1 MNLKFST
8 LLLAASVSLCSI
20 VHAAPAPAA
29 GMPDAATLKQI
40 YDTSRSMSGL
50 IAYCVE
56 QGVLKK
62 DSQAE
67 AAKMVDYVTNMPAT
81 FDKSAGD
88 ALEKNGRQGMIQGN
102 DGKLV
107 NIKDAPQGL
116 ETWCKGAD
124 EGMRQ
129 GLKSMQ
135 P

>member
-8 LLLAASVSLCSI
+8 LLLATTVSLCS
-20 VHAAPAPAA
+20 VVQAAPAPAA
-29 GMPDAATLKQI
+29 GMPDAATLKRI
-40 YDTSRSMSGL
+40 YDNSRSMSGL
-50 IAYCVE
+50 ISYCVD
-56 QGVLKK
+56 QGVLTNE
-62 DSQAE
+62 SQTN

-88 ALEKNGRQGMIQGN
+88 AMEKTGRQGMIQGN
-102 DGKLV
+102 DGTLV

>member
-8 LLLAASVSLCSI
+8 LLLATTVSLCS
-20 VHAAPAPAA
+20 VVQAAPAPAA
-29 GMPDAATLKQI
+29 GMPDAATLKRI
-40 YDTSRSMSGL
+40 YDNSRSMSGL
-50 IAYCVE
+50 ISYCVD
-56 QGVLKK
+56 QGVLTNE
-62 DSQAE
+62 SQTN

>member
-8 LLLAASVSLCSI
+8 LLLAASVSLCSV

-50 IAYCVE
+50 ISYCVE

-62 DSQAE
+62 ESQAD
-67 AAKMVDYVTNMPAT
+67 AGKMVDYVTNMPAT

-88 ALEKNGRQGMIQGN
+88 AMEKTGRQGMTQGS
-102 DGKLV
+102 DGKLS
-107 NIKDAPQGL
+107 NIKETQQGL
-116 ETWCKGAD
+116 KGWCTSAD
-124 EGMRQ
+124 QALRL

>member
-8 LLLAASVSLCSI
+8 LLLATTVSLCS
-20 VHAAPAPAA
+20 VVQAAPAPAA
-29 GMPDAATLKQI
+29 GMPDAATLKRI
-40 YDTSRSMSGL
+40 YDNSRSMSGL
-50 IAYCVE
+50 ISYCVD
-56 QGVLKK
+56 QGVLTNE
-62 DSQAE
+62 SQTN

-88 ALEKNGRQGMIQGN
+88 AMEKTGRQGMIQGN

-116 ETWCKGAD
+116 EAWCKGAD